1 MNWLVII
8 FLILIGIIALVL
20 EVFVLPGA
28 IIGIIGSLFII
39 AGIVLSYVQYGLL
52 AGNLTLLATGV
63 FIVVSVVM
71 FLRSKTWHKMTL
83 TTQIDSK
90 VNVHPDSL
98 FEGMEGM
105 SLSRLA
111 PGGKAVFGNEVVEVF
126 SSLNFIDQNTPIV
139 ISKIEGN
146 KIIVK
151 LK

>member
-52 AGNLTLLATGV
+52 AGNLTLLVTGV
-63 FIVVSVVM
+63 FIVVTVVL

-83 TTQIDSK
+83 TTQIDGK
-90 VNVHPDSL
+90 MNIQPDSL
-98 FEGMEGM
+98 EVGMEGVA
-105 SLSRLA
+105 LSRLA
-111 PGGKAVFGNEVVEVF
+111 PGGKAVFGSDVVEVF
-126 SSLNFIDQNTPIV
+126 SALDFIDPNTPVV
-139 ISKIEGN
+139 ISKIEGS